1 MKELLKK
8 ASLTVASAC
17 LIAGGLASVGFAA
30 GQDGTTERFAER
42 AHLSISANEKQQ
54 AMPDELEVNG
64 QKYKKIVFDGCG
76 RWPAICTCLI
86 NPQSHHC
93 GP

>member
-17 LIAGGLASVGFAA
+17 LIAGGLVAVGWAGHHAGESKSERLRAMSFAS
-30 GQDGTTERFAER
+30 AE
-42 AHLSISANEKQQ
+42 NTEKQQ

-64 QKYKKIVFDGCG
+64 VKYKKVRIQCVNLTPEALASGLDCVK
-76 RWPAICTCLI
+76 
-86 NPQSHHC
+86 
-93 GP
+93 